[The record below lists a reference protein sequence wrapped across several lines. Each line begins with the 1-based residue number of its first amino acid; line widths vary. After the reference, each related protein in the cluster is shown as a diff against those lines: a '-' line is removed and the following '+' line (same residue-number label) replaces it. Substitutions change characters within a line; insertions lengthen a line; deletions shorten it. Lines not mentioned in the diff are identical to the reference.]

1 MEKEG
6 VRGES
11 KSLFFGRC
19 GLEKGGRE
27 TRKSQL
33 KKRKG
38 LVSLRPCQRKGL
50 AKRDE
55 SSILRG
61 RARLFLTQ
69 SKGGSCEARRIVD
82 PSIMGSSLFDPVK
95 RRVLRSKTN
104 RRSFDDGSFCSL
116 SGSRTLLFSSPK
128 VSSREEGLVS
138 L

>member
-33 KKRKG
+33 KKKKG

-50 AKRDE
+50 AKPDE
-55 SSILRG
+55 SAILRG
-61 RARLFLTQ
+61 WARLSLTQ
-69 SKGGSCEARRIVD
+69 SKGGEFLLPFREQD
-82 PSIMGSSLFDPVK
+82 PSLLDVVERRGSSLSFPV
-95 RRVLRSKTN
+95 
-104 RRSFDDGSFCSL
+104 G
-116 SGSRTLLFSSPK
+116 FSPGVK
-128 VSSREEGLVS
+128 KPLAVTKGEKERGVG
-138 L
+138 